1 MKVLVV
7 EDDST
12 SRNILQHL
20 LKPYGETQAA
30 ADGDQAVKAVINAL
44 DAGKPFDLICLD
56 IMLPEKDGQTVLKEV
71 RALEAGRGIAPG
83 KGSRV
88 IMTSA
93 LSDKNNLLSA
103 IPLCDA
109 YLVKPIDRNDLMFYL
124 RRFGLITPRPE
135 EKT

>member
-1 MKVLVV
+1 MKALIV
-7 EDDST
+7 EDDRTSST
-12 SRNILQHL
+12 ILQHV
-20 LKPYGETQAA
+20 LKPYGETQTA
-30 ADGDQAVKAVINAL
+30 ADGNQAIKAVITAL

-93 LSDKNNLLSA
+93 LSDKVNLLSA
-103 IPLCDA
+103 LPLCDA
-109 YLVKPIDRNDLMFYL
+109 YLVKPVDRNDLMFYL
-124 RRFGLITPRPE
+124 RRFGLITSRPG